1 MIKNNKH
8 NKQGGFLEIIVI
20 VVIALLL
27 MKYFGITVSTVVAW
41 GKEFLAWFM
50 LFFKD
55 ILK

>member
-1 MIKNNKH
+1 MLQKNK
-8 NKQGGFLEIIVI
+8 KGGFLEIIIV

-27 MKYFGITVSTVVAW
+27 MKYFGITVSTVLNWV
-41 GKEFLAWFM
+41 KDFIEWFK

>member
-1 MIKNNKH
+1 MKDMLQKNK
-8 NKQGGFLEIIVI
+8 KGGFLEIIIV

-27 MKYFGITVSTVVAW
+27 MKYFGITVSTVLNWV
-41 GKEFLAWFM
+41 KDFIEWFK